1 MTEDYYS
8 LPPPE
13 KKKGWPAERWALL
26 LFLLL
31 LLAIWPTV
39 CSLRSVPESTLVSSI
54 PPAPVAAP
62 IERAAIPA
70 PMPEPEPEPEP
81 APVIEEADDPDGLP
95 ASAGS
100 EEVPEVIETAEEPA
114 AEPEMFASARWRE
127 VAAFSGAD
135 PAGREAEFTAYVL
148 VSEQTWTFARADELF
163 AAGMGEPVE
172 TAFETLDLGPAVCSL
187 TRVIAVG
194 AASVEGTPERNTWLS
209 RARGEALRTA
219 IEANLAC
226 EDSPV
231 DGRVLD
237 LGYSTAR
244 IPCPAGEALCPDL
257 TAPQRSVAM
266 ILARAEDPET
276 DIGAALRAGV
286 QAMEAAGEDV
296 LPGVRVS
303 EYSGFATGFDRL

>member
-13 KKKGWPAERWALL
+13 KKKGWSPERWALL

-39 CSLRSVPESTLVSSI
+39 CSLRSVPETTLVSNI
-54 PPAPVAAP
+54 PPSPVSAPV
-62 IERAAIPA
+62 ERAAIPV
-70 PMPEPEPEPEP
+70 PEPEPEP
-81 APVIEEADDPDGLP
+81 AVEAEEDPAGLP
-95 ASAGS
+95 ASA
-100 EEVPEVIETAEEPA
+100 EAEDAPEANETAEDEPV

-127 VAAFSGAD
+127 VAQFAGAD
-135 PAGREAEFTAYVL
+135 PDGRQAEFTAYVL
-148 VSEQTWTFARADELF
+148 ISEQTWTFARADELF
-163 AAGMGEPVE
+163 AAGIGEPVD
-172 TAFETLDLGPAVCSL
+172 TAFEALDLGPAVCSL

-209 RARGEALRTA
+209 RARGEALRRA

-226 EDSPV
+226 EESPV

-244 IPCPAGEALCPDL
+244 IPCPGGEALCPEL
-257 TAPQRSVAM
+257 TAPQRPVAM
-266 ILARAEDPET
+266 ILARADDPET
-276 DIGAALRAGV
+276 DIGAALQAGV
-286 QAMEAAGEDV
+286 QAMEAAGEAV